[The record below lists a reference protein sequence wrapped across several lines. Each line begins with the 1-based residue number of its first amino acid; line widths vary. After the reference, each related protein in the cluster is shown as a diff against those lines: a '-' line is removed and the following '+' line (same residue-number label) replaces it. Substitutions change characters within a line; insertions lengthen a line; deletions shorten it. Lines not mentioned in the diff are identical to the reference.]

1 MGNALDASS
10 RALWLMVRNDAGW
23 WTASQLTH
31 YWRPTFSTPEVQDQL
46 IALHKHGFLERRA
59 TSSSSVWAYA
69 VTPTCQPLP
78 GLSLLSKSAPVTT
91 TAQALK

>member
-1 MGNALDASS
+1 MGNALNASS

-31 YWRPTFSTPEVQDQL
+31 YWRPTFAQVEIL
-46 IALHKHGFLERRA
+46 AYLEALRKGSFLERLG
-59 TSSSSVWAYA
+59 TSYA
-69 VTPTCQPLP
+69 VTPDCKPLP